1 VPGTQIVTRLVSGR
15 AWSDSTAL
23 AALNAR
29 RGTAGSRPVPGD
41 MVTLA
46 NAAADFAETRI
57 WDGRGWVAA
66 GEQLNGNSLIR
77 GTVAADA
84 LALDGVSIRGDSTT
98 GAIRIGRL
106 VAPLITL
113 PTEAGGRFQT
123 HAVNRR
129 VTATKAVHAR
139 ERMVLFGP
147 LVADND
153 AFAHVHGDR
162 DRRIVAPHDRRG
174 DSADRTTNEY
184 FSRLFFFRPSFR
196 IRAGFLP
203 SGENWGQFV
212 HDAQF
217 RLQLAHGVLS
227 SQLTPFYRVPGR
239 LRWRRLSPHR
249 DGRRTG
255 VTLGL
260 NVIDYDYA
268 HSYRANPRD
277 AAAARGMT
285 GRFDVDITFRPRIN
299 RSAALTG
306 QPLWIRVWI
315 EPRTSGI
322 TADRAFAEMA
332 RSLTL
337 EGGTLV

>member
-1 VPGTQIVTRLVSGR
+1 M
-15 AWSDSTAL
+15 TAS
-23 AALNAR
+23 N
-29 RGTAGSRPVPGD
+29 T
-41 MVTLA
+41 
-46 NAAADFAETRI
+46 
-57 WDGRGWVAA
+57 
-66 GEQLNGNSLIR
+66 
-77 GTVAADA
+77 
-84 LALDGVSIRGDSTT
+84 
-98 GAIRIGRL
+98 
-106 VAPLITL
+106 ITDL
-113 PTEAGGRFQT
+113 MP
-123 HAVNRR
+123 
-129 VTATKAVHAR
+129 
-139 ERMVLFGP
+139 
-147 LVADND
+147 
-153 AFAHVHGDR
+153 
-162 DRRIVAPHDRRG
+162 RIVAPHDRRG
-174 DSADRTTNEY
+174 DSGDRTTNEY

-196 IRAGFLP
+196 IRASFLP

-227 SQLTPFYRVPGR
+227 SRLTPFYRVPGR